1 MLQRGLT
8 ITRGPYIALFEVHT
22 RQIAER
28 IANRASLVL
37 ALIVIHGLKESI
49 LTKPLLVAAKSRAI
63 AIPVDL
69 DSQVN
74 NLFLKSHNIVQKTAM
89 NWRMTARNAARRD
102 SVLAASRDYR
112 NIIERLQVTM
122 QHPISL

>member
-8 ITRGPYIALFEVHT
+8 IRQGPYVALFEVHT
-22 RQIAER
+22 RQIAKR
-28 IANRASLVL
+28 IANRACLVL